1 MLLRAGRSALPKY
14 REITSFGIWLSVDSH
29 GASVDRSSGIGALSL
44 LPYLDGCL
52 SILVDVTCLSGDN
65 LGLAGTA
72 MLDINHMTRCQS
84 GKLSSEDLPVV
95 VLVTSVV

>member
-1 MLLRAGRSALPKY
+1 MVSGSQWTAMGP
-14 REITSFGIWLSVDSH
+14 
-29 GASVDRSSGIGALSL
+29 SVDRSSGIGALSL

-72 MLDINHMTRCQS
+72 MLDINHMTRCQL
-84 GKLSSEDLPVV
+84 GILSSEDLPVV